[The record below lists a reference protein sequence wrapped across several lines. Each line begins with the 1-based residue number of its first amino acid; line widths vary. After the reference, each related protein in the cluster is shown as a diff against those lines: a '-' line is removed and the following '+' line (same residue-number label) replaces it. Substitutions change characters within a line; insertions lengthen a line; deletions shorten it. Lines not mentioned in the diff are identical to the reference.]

1 MKKALVIGNGE
12 SRNRIG
18 LNLFKRN
25 EWEIYGCN
33 GLYRD
38 FNPDHLI
45 IIDEEMR
52 TEFEYNTR
60 TAGRRIMVGKADIG
74 GGYARAKSANLPE
87 RRSSIYGKIENVH
100 FVEDMPEYEP
110 MMSAGC
116 MALQIAMRDYC
127 EIDLIGFDLGSK
139 DGLINNIYK
148 NSPSYMSET
157 KLAGGYVVD
166 AFNLKAICNRFNE
179 KYPIGLIRRIADDI
193 PFELDK
199 YMKHVKIEEYVSEV
213 FTNNFQTH
221 IRERN
226 AT

>member
-1 MKKALVIGNGE
+1 MKKALVVGNGE
-12 SRNRIG
+12 SRKRIG
-18 LNLFKRN
+18 LNLFRRDK
-25 EWEIYGCN
+25 WEIYGCN

-38 FNPDHLI
+38 FAADHLV
-45 IIDEEMR
+45 IIDEQMR

-60 TAGRRIMVGKADIG
+60 LKGRAVDE
-74 GGYARAKSANLPE
+74 PE
-87 RRSSIYGKIENVH
+87 GRSFYGMPKHVH

-127 EIDLIGFDLGSK
+127 EIDLIGFDLGSQ
-139 DGLINNIYK
+139 DGLTNNVYK
-148 NSPSYMSET
+148 NSPSYMPEAKPAS
-157 KLAGGYVVD
+157 GYVVD

-213 FTNNFQTH
+213 FTNNFHMH